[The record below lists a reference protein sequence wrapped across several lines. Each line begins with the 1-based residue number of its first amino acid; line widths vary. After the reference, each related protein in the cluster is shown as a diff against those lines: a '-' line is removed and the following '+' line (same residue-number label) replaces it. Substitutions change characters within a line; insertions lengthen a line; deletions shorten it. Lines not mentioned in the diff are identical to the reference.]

1 MKFIPRDYQH
11 KAHDAV
17 FDEWKTACST
27 LVLQPVGTGKTCL
40 FAMVIKTMQPK
51 RAMVVAHRE
60 ELIWQARS
68 KITAITGLECG
79 IEMGE
84 LHLSP
89 SLFGECPVIIS
100 TIQTLSSA
108 LGDRRRMSKFN
119 PKEFGVLVCDEAHR
133 CVSATYRDL
142 INYFRTNNPAI
153 KILFVTAT
161 SDRADESALGQV
173 CETVAFDYEILDA
186 IHDGWL
192 LPIEQQFVT
201 IGPLDFSQVRT
212 TAGDLNGADL
222 AAVMEVEENM
232 QGVAAATI
240 EMIGDRRTLIF
251 TASVKQAETV
261 SNILNRHKPGICEWV
276 CGKTNKDVRK
286 DINARFESGQIQVV
300 ANCGIYTEGYDNP
313 AVEVIVMAKPT
324 KSRALYT
331 QMVGRAIRPLPGVVD
346 GPATPDLRKEAI
358 ATSKK
363 PVCTILDFSGNSG
376 KHKLVTSADIL
387 GGKVSDDAIARAII
401 KAKQANTAVRMSDLL
416 DESEE
421 EIRNEMEA
429 RRRAEE
435 ARKAR
440 LVARVQYS
448 SKSVNPFDVLQI
460 SPVKERGWDDG
471 RVLSEKQRDLLLRQG
486 INPDVMSYSQ
496 GKQILNTLFDRWGK
510 KLATLKQLKV
520 LARYGYT
527 DTSMTAEQASKTLDA
542 IAKNGWRRT
551 AETTTK

>member
-1 MKFIPRDYQH
+1 MRFIPRDYQYR
-11 KAHDAV
+11 AHDAV
-17 FDEWKTACST
+17 FEEWKQACST

-40 FAMVIKTMQPK
+40 FAMVIQTMQPK

-60 ELIWQARS
+60 ELIWQARA

-79 IEMGE
+79 IEMGD

-108 LGDRRRMSKFN
+108 MGDRRRMSKFN

-142 INYFRTNNPAI
+142 INYFRTNNPDI
-153 KILFVTAT
+153 KILYVTAT

-173 CETVAFDYEILDA
+173 CETAFDYKILDA

-192 LPIEQQFVT
+192 LPIEQQFVSL
-201 IGPLDFSQVRT
+201 GPLDFSHVRT
-212 TAGDLNGADL
+212 TAGDLNNADL

-232 QGVAAATI
+232 QGVAAAAI

-261 SNILNRHKPGICEWV
+261 SNILNRHKSGICEWV

-286 DINARFESGQIQVV
+286 DINSRFESGQIQVL

-313 AVEVIVMAKPT
+313 AVEIIVMAKPT

-346 GPATPDLRKEAI
+346 GPTTADLRKEAI
-358 ATSKK
+358 AASKK

-387 GGKVSDDAIARAII
+387 GGKVSDDAIARAVI
-401 KAKQANTAVRMSDLL
+401 KAKKANTAVRMSDLL

-421 EIRNEMEA
+421 EIRLEAEA
-429 RRRAEE
+429 RRQAEE

-440 LVARVQYS
+440 LVAKVRYS
-448 SKSVNPFDVLQI
+448 AKSINPFDVLQI
-460 SPVKERGWDDG
+460 SPVKERGWDSG
-471 RVLSEKQRDLLLRQG
+471 RTLSEGQRRVLLQAG
-486 INPDVMSYSQ
+486 VNPDGIPYSQ
-496 GKQILNTLFDRWGK
+496 GKQLVGEICARWNK
-510 KLATLKQLKV
+510 KLATLKQMKV

-527 DTSMTAEQASKTLDA
+527 DASISFEQASKTIDA
-542 IAKNGWRRT
+542 IQQNGWRRPV
-551 AETTTK
+551 ETK